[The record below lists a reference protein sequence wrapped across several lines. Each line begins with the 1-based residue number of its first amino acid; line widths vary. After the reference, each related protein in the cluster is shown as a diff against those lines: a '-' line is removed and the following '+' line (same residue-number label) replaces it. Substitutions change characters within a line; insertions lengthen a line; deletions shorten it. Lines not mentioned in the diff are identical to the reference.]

1 MRYCIADIDDA
12 CKAVESWSFRRLLNG
27 VCCPSYK
34 DGDSDLEQEFGAMF
48 FHPTEREKLFEQI
61 QRFKTRCKVLP
72 FIVSDLENGPGD
84 MILGAARFPS
94 MMGISQTGSEKLAYE
109 IGCIAAAEAGSI
121 GYNWTFSPCVDLAV
135 EPDSPVVGLRSAGK
149 DPQHVIKMAG
159 AYMRGMQDSGMMATI
174 KHFPGDGYTTWD
186 QHLTTPVSNLTK
198 DDWWNG
204 PGRVYQ
210 DLINEGVVAVMP
222 GHIALPAYDVADV
235 RGNHPPAT
243 VSKRLLQD
251 VLRAEMGF
259 KGLVVTDAISMGG
272 LVGYVNYYD
281 ACADALEGGC
291 DMLLFP
297 RINERFYEQMEK
309 RLTSGRLTME
319 TLRERARRVLALKE
333 QRGLLNDAPKM
344 HLPVDQQK
352 QQEVAADM
360 VGRSIT
366 VVRDRHG
373 LLPFRIKRGTRILHV
388 VIMNNADRYTD
399 LLLRMKNEL
408 AKYSDHVQQWIDP
421 GPDRL
426 FDAAMDTFDLI
437 LCSIGNQANYGLNV
451 ARLHGEVA
459 RNMMKGWS
467 KLGTPVIFVSHFHPF
482 VHKEYPHSIDTI
494 INTYGDIECTT
505 AQLIKAITGG
515 QPLQHTLYAHD

>member
-1 MRYCIADIDDA
+1 
-12 CKAVESWSFRRLLNG
+12 
-27 VCCPSYK
+27 
-34 DGDSDLEQEFGAMF
+34 
-48 FHPTEREKLFEQI
+48 
-61 QRFKTRCKVLP
+61 
-72 FIVSDLENGPGD
+72 
-84 MILGAARFPS
+84 
-94 MMGISQTGSEKLAYE
+94 
-109 IGCIAAAEAGSI
+109 
-121 GYNWTFSPCVDLAV
+121 V

-251 VLRAEMGF
+251 VLRVEMGF

-281 ACADALEGGC
+281 ACADALESGC

-437 LCSIGNQANYGLNV
+437 LCSIGNQAKWPECSPTARRSCSKHDEGLEQAWDASNF
-451 ARLHGEVA
+451 RLSLSSV
-459 RNMMKGWS
+459 
-467 KLGTPVIFVSHFHPF
+467 
-482 VHKEYPHSIDTI
+482 
-494 INTYGDIECTT
+494 C
-505 AQLIKAITGG
+505 AQRIPSFDRHNH
-515 QPLQHTLYAHD
+515 QYVRRY